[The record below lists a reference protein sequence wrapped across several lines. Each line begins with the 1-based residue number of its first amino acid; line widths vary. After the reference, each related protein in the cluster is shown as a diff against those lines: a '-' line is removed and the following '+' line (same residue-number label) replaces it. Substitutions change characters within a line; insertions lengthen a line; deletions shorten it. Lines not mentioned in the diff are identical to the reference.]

1 MIRRLVTF
9 ERLKALSFTH
19 SAVYL
24 GLLVVWLAPGMA
36 EAEAVFGWLHG
47 VGWIV
52 MSLLVI
58 LGVRMRVL
66 SLWLAVLV
74 AVIGGI
80 GPFAG
85 SAGFLVE
92 ERRGLA
98 PGARAESDMV

>member
-1 MIRRLVTF
+1 MMRRLVTF
-9 ERLKALSFTH
+9 DRLKAGSFAH

-24 GLLVVWLAPGMA
+24 GLLVVWLTPGLA

-47 VGWIV
+47 LGWIAMCV
-52 MSLLVI
+52 LVI
-58 LGVRMRVL
+58 VGLRLRVI

-98 PGARAESDMV
+98 PGARPETDMV